1 MTLNDNL
8 ESVLF
13 DLDGTLLDTAPD
25 FVAVVNELLL
35 ENNKN
40 PIDANTI
47 TSRVSD
53 GAQAL
58 VKHAF
63 EIDSEHVNFQRLYER
78 LLELYKKKLATTE
91 STLYPGLELSLIHI

>member
-8 ESVLF
+8 ECVLF

-78 LLELYKKKLATTE
+78 LPRVRELVS
-91 STLYPGLELSLIHI
+91 ST